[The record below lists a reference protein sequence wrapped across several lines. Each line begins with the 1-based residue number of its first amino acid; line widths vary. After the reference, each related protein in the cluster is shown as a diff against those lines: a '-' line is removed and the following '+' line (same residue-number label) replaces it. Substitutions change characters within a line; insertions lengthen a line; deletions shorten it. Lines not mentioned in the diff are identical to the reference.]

1 MADEFK
7 FRIDHH
13 GSLVRPASLVEARRR
28 RSAGAIELDELRAV
42 EDEAIG
48 EAVRLQTKALTTM
61 VTDGEFRREDVRSAV
76 FDSVGGFRRTGEVDA
91 HGRDGWVA
99 EADLKVD
106 RPLVADFVGFLTEQT
121 WLSPKVTLPSPA
133 WLAGQCFDPG
143 GPWRTPR
150 ELGEDL
156 ARILREEIE
165 LLLSRGVRLIQLDN
179 PAYAQHLFAG
189 RTPVME
195 LQDCLALDAAAVGV
209 SGKPAEAR
217 IALCPTHKATEE
229 VDDHAAARVFTEVPV
244 DRWVLPYH
252 TGAAGE
258 LRLLQAV
265 PDDRDVCL
273 GVVDPTTPELE
284 EIDALLARIDA
295 AVEVKDL
302 DDMAVSPSQGFSPVA
317 GQASL
322 NVDDQRR
329 KMVRVET
336 IARMCWG
343 NEL

>member
-1 MADEFK
+1 MADDFK

-28 RSAGAIELDELRAV
+28 WFAGAIELDELRTV
-42 EDEAIG
+42 EDEAIL

-61 VTDGEFRREDVRSAV
+61 VTDGEFRREDLRSAV
-76 FDSVGGFRRTGEVDA
+76 FDAVGGFRRTGQVDA
-91 HGRDGWVA
+91 HGRECWVA
-99 EADLKVD
+99 EGDLKVD
-106 RPLVADFVGFLTEQT
+106 RPLVADHASFLAEQT
-121 WLSPKVTLPSPA
+121 WLAPKVTLPSPA
-133 WLAGQCFDPG
+133 WLAGQCFDPD
-143 GPWRTPR
+143 GPWRNAR
-150 ELGEDL
+150 ELGEEL

-165 LLLSRGVRLIQLDN
+165 LLLSRGVRLVQLDN

-189 RTPVME
+189 GTPVME
-195 LQDCLALDAAAVGV
+195 LEDCLALDTAAVSV
-209 SGKPAEAR
+209 SDKPEDAR
-217 IALCPTHKATEE
+217 IALCPTHKATRG
-229 VDDHAAARVFTEVPV
+229 VDDRTAARVFTEVPV
-244 DRWVLPYH
+244 DRWVLPYN

-258 LRLLQAV
+258 LQLLQAV
-265 PDDRDVCL
+265 PAERDACL

-284 EIDALLARIDA
+284 EVETILDRIDA
-295 AVEVKDL
+295 AAEVKDL

-329 KMVRVET
+329 KLVRVET